1 MWLQQWVLVLCRWNT
16 GKLSEK
22 SGSEELIF
30 LFPAVKCIF
39 SLGSQNELLEQQ
51 RLQQQ
56 QQLMGAVPPQPS
68 PLPPSTT
75 PQSQLPPSTTPQS
88 TIRAAQ
94 PSPMVVAPKP
104 AKDLPDQ
111 SSVGTSQKDLVR
123 AALQQHVQAMT
134 VNPSASQHPATPDKK
149 EQVPQQTKA
158 APTTQPVP
166 IAPLPSLPMASLI
179 NSSPSLLQQTMTA
192 QASASTQQTAANM
205 AQFMLLAQQ
214 AMKTSQLMQAMQQ
227 QSVSRPSAGLK
238 PPPAAP
244 TATQDSSG
252 GDTKQ

>member
-1 MWLQQWVLVLCRWNT
+1 
-16 GKLSEK
+16 
-22 SGSEELIF
+22 
-30 LFPAVKCIF
+30 
-39 SLGSQNELLEQQ
+39 
-51 RLQQQ
+51 
-56 QQLMGAVPPQPS
+56 MGTVPTQPS
-68 PLPPSTT
+68 QLTPSTT
-75 PQSQLPPSTTPQS
+75 PQPTQQPPAV
-88 TIRAAQ
+88 I
-94 PSPMVVAPKP
+94 APKP
-104 AKDLPDQ
+104 AKDPSEQ

-123 AALQQHVQAMT
+123 AALQQHVQAKAV
-134 VNPSASQHPATPDKK
+134 VNPSASQYPPDKK
-149 EQVPQQTKA
+149 EQVPQQAKA
-158 APTTQPVP
+158 APVP

-179 NSSPSLLQQTMTA
+179 NSSPSLLQQAMTA

-227 QSVSRPSAGLK
+227 QSVSRSSAGLK

>member
-1 MWLQQWVLVLCRWNT
+1 
-16 GKLSEK
+16 
-22 SGSEELIF
+22 
-30 LFPAVKCIF
+30 
-39 SLGSQNELLEQQ
+39 
-51 RLQQQ
+51 
-56 QQLMGAVPPQPS
+56 MGTVPTQPS
-68 PLPPSTT
+68 QLTPSTT
-75 PQSQLPPSTTPQS
+75 PQPTQQPPTV
-88 TIRAAQ
+88 I
-94 PSPMVVAPKP
+94 APKP
-104 AKDLPDQ
+104 AKDSSEQ

-123 AALQQHVQAMT
+123 AALQQHVQAKA
-134 VNPSASQHPATPDKK
+134 VNPSASQYPATPDKK
-149 EQVPQQTKA
+149 EQVPQQAKA
-158 APTTQPVP
+158 APVP

-179 NSSPSLLQQTMTA
+179 NSSPSLLQQAMTA

-227 QSVSRPSAGLK
+227 QSVSRSSAGLK

>member
-1 MWLQQWVLVLCRWNT
+1 
-16 GKLSEK
+16 
-22 SGSEELIF
+22 
-30 LFPAVKCIF
+30 
-39 SLGSQNELLEQQ
+39 
-51 RLQQQ
+51 
-56 QQLMGAVPPQPS
+56 MGTVPTQPS
-68 PLPPSTT
+68 QLPPSTT
-75 PQSQLPPSTTPQS
+75 SQSQLPPPTTPQS

-94 PSPMVVAPKP
+94 QPPMVAVPKP
-104 AKDLPDQ
+104 AKDLQDQ
-111 SSVGTSQKDLVR
+111 SIVSQKDLVR
-123 AALQQHVQAMT
+123 AALQQHVQAMA

-149 EQVPQQTKA
+149 EQVPQQAKA

-179 NSSPSLLQQTMTA
+179 NSSPSLLQQAMTA

>member
-1 MWLQQWVLVLCRWNT
+1 
-16 GKLSEK
+16 
-22 SGSEELIF
+22 
-30 LFPAVKCIF
+30 
-39 SLGSQNELLEQQ
+39 
-51 RLQQQ
+51 
-56 QQLMGAVPPQPS
+56 
-68 PLPPSTT
+68 
-75 PQSQLPPSTTPQS
+75 
-88 TIRAAQ
+88 
-94 PSPMVVAPKP
+94 MVIAPKP
-104 AKDLPDQ
+104 AKDPSEQ

-123 AALQQHVQAMT
+123 AALQQHVQAKA
-134 VNPSASQHPATPDKK
+134 VNPSASQYPPDKK
-149 EQVPQQTKA
+149 EQVLQQAKA
-158 APTTQPVP
+158 APVP

-179 NSSPSLLQQTMTA
+179 NSSPSLLQQAMTA

-227 QSVSRPSAGLK
+227 QSVSRSSAGLK